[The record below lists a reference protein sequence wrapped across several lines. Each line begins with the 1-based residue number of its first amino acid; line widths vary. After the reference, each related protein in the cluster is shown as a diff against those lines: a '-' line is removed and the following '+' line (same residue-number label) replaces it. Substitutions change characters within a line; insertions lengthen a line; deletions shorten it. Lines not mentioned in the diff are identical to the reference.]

1 MKNKLGVTL
10 LIFYCVSTFSISF
23 NQQKQTQKKKSPV
36 NESYDGYW
44 NRVDSL
50 AKKGLNKSALETVM
64 KIYEKAKAENNDI
77 QFLKAI
83 IHRMKFS
90 SFTEED
96 NVQKNIASLKKE
108 CQESAFPASAIL
120 HSMLAETYRG
130 YYQQNRWKFIN
141 RTETVDFNNEDINTW
156 DLKKIFEQ
164 IVYEYRLSLDQKE
177 KLERIQVN
185 VFDEILEKGNTT
197 EARNFRPTLYDF
209 LAHRALD
216 FYMNDESGLT
226 QPVSKYKIDAA
237 WYLNDVEMFLN
248 FGLKKED
255 SLDTKYN
262 AILVLQELLRLHG
275 DDQHPG
281 AMIDVNLKRLKF
293 VYNELTI
300 PVKDSLYL
308 NALQKIAN
316 RYKDFPGCTDAL
328 YEIASVYLIK
338 GSDYKPGDTDDIRM
352 MKRKAELVCDTAIER
367 FPHSQGGE
375 NCKHLKAEINEKSI
389 SFQAEKVNVPGKP
402 FLGCLKYTNV
412 NKVFVR
418 ISKMDAK
425 TDEELSGLYGERLV
439 KYYLGLPKI
448 KEWSIGVPEDGDKQT
463 HSAEFRIPELEFG
476 KYIILVSG
484 SEQFS
489 YEKNMIAYSPVYISN
504 LSSINRR
511 NKGGY
516 DIYVLNRTTG
526 EPEKD
531 VVVTLY
537 TSQYN
542 YNSRKYETKKGSSFI
557 TNEEGFLRFD
567 GDAEQRNFSLEL
579 TKGNDMLFLNDN
591 LHPLQYQG
599 ENVTQLSTYF
609 FTDRSIYRPGQTVY
623 FKGIVL
629 ETDSNG
635 SRIRKNFKSNVEFYD
650 VNSQKISGLQL
661 TSNEYGTF
669 NGSFTAPQG
678 LLTGMMRIQ
687 NENGSRYFSVEEYKR
702 PKFEVTFLPMQGS
715 YMVNNRLTVN
725 GNVKSYSGAS
735 ISDGKITY
743 NVTRTA
749 RIPEWYFSWKSSW
762 PRGTETVI
770 SNGTLVTDSAGNFS
784 ITFDAVPD
792 EKLPKESNPVFN
804 FRINA
809 DVTDINGETR
819 SGEINVSAGYQALF
833 LETDVKEN
841 INSEDWNS
849 VLIQSR
855 NMAGNFEGA
864 KGTISM
870 HKLAQPEKIFR
881 KRLWEMPDR
890 HTMTKEEFQKDF
902 PNDVFENE
910 NDPAKWKKAEQVL
923 NAAFDTEKDSVIHV
937 PGEIR
942 SSQGSFVLEIN
953 SKDKYG
959 NDVKYIKYFT
969 LYSTKSKKVPVSSY
983 FSIIPV
989 KIIGEPGEKAQ
1000 FLVGSSDKNVKVLC
1014 EVEHDNRIVSREWI
1028 VLDDKQQL
1036 IEIPIIESYRGNFT
1050 VHFMTVKQ
1058 NRIYKAGPSVTVPW
1072 SNKEIKISMETFRNK
1087 LLPGAKEEWRLKLN
1101 GKFSDKIA
1109 AEFLGGMYDAS
1120 LDAFQAHRWDL
1131 DIWTSDFPSLGFES
1145 GSMFNPVSSA
1155 TFSKERNQIPPLKFR
1170 TYDELNWFGY
1180 TPSANFF
1187 SEGMQM
1193 YSVQM
1198 STKGALSTK
1207 DEEKNGYAAASQDE
1221 LRKDKTTFA
1230 DSAVVA
1236 TSGASRQPVPAV
1248 QPRKNFNE
1256 TAFFYPSLMTNEKNE
1271 VVFSFTMPEALTRWK
1286 FMGLAHTQN
1295 LEYGF
1300 IEKEVTTQKELMVEP
1315 NAPRFLREGDTL
1327 EFPCKITNLSDTV
1340 IDGLASLTFYD
1351 AITEANITSQIL
1363 IGDSSKNFLAGKGG
1377 NTNTTWKLIVPT
1389 GFSVVKYRIT
1399 AVAKNFSDGE
1409 EQAIPVLT
1417 NRMLVT
1423 ESLPLWVNS
1432 GQQKNF
1438 TLDKLK
1444 NNSSTTL
1451 QHHKLT
1457 LEFTS
1462 NPAWYAIQA
1471 LPYLMEYPYEC
1482 SEQVFSRY
1490 YSNTL
1495 ASHIAN
1501 SSPKIKAVFEAWK
1514 NQSPESFLS
1523 SLEKNQELKSLL
1535 LQQTPWVMDAKN
1547 EGERKKRIALLFDMN
1562 KMSNDLQSSLLKLQK
1577 KQNSDGSWSW
1587 FEGMPDDRYIT
1598 QYIVE
1603 GFGHLDHLGVQSVR
1617 ENEIAWNMIQRALS
1631 YLDRRINDDYRQ
1643 LVSSKADLSKNNL
1656 SQLQVHYLYT
1666 RSFFKSVPVENAFSK
1681 SFNYFLGQE
1690 KKFWLENRN
1699 EMMQAMISLTLSR
1712 NEEKIT
1718 ALDIIKS
1725 LKENSQYSEEL
1736 GRYWKNNG
1744 GGYYWAHASIETQ
1757 SLLIEAFHDV
1767 AADKQAVDEMQRW
1780 LLKNKQTND
1789 WKTTK
1794 ATAEACYALLLQ
1806 GTDFLATTVQ
1816 ADITIGNK
1824 KINPTED
1831 PETKFEAG
1839 TGYFKTSWTGNDIQ
1853 PQMAEVKLKNNNQV
1867 PAWGALYWQYFE
1879 QLDKITM
1886 HETPLKI
1893 QKQLFIEQNSTSG
1906 KIIIPVSDSVKIKTG
1921 DRIKVRIELRVDRDM
1936 EYVMMKDMRASGFE
1950 PENVIS
1956 SYKWQDGLGYY
1967 ESTHDASTD
1976 FFFSFLTKGTYVFEY
1991 PLRATQEGSFSN
2003 GITSIQCMYAPEF
2016 GAHSAGTRIS
2026 IGVK

>member
-10 LIFYCVSTFSISF
+10 LIFYCLSAFSI
-23 NQQKQTQKKKSPV
+23 NLYQQRQTQKKKPAMD
-36 NESYDGYW
+36 ESFAGYW
-44 NRVDSL
+44 SKVDSL

-77 QFLKAI
+77 QILKAV

-90 SFTEED
+90 SFTEE
-96 NVQKNIASLKKE
+96 NNIQKSIADLKKE
-108 CQESAFPASAIL
+108 CHESTFPASAIM
-120 HSMLAETYRG
+120 HSMLAETYKG
-130 YYQQNRWKFIN
+130 FYEQNRWKFMN

-185 VFDEILEKGNTT
+185 VFDDILEKGNTT

-262 AILVLQELLRLHG
+262 AIVVLQELLRLHQ

-281 AMIDVNLKRLKF
+281 AIIDVNLKRLKF

-308 NALQKIAN
+308 NALQKIAS
-316 RYKDFPGCTDAL
+316 RYKDFPGSTDAL
-328 YEIASVYLIK
+328 YEIASVYLNK
-338 GSDYKPGDTDDIRM
+338 GSDYQPGDNEDIRM

-375 NCKHLKAEINEKSI
+375 NCRHLKAVINEKSI

-402 FLGCLKYTNV
+402 FLGCIKYTNV

-418 ISKMDAK
+418 VSKMDAK

-439 KYYLGLPKI
+439 KYYLSLPKI
-448 KEWSIGVPEDGDKQT
+448 KEWSFNVPDDGDKQT

-476 KYIILVSG
+476 KYMILVSG

-489 YEKNMIAYSPVYISN
+489 YDKNMIAYSPVYISD

-531 VVVTLY
+531 VLVTRY
-537 TSQYN
+537 SSQYN
-542 YNSRKYETKKGSSFI
+542 YTSRKYETKKGTSVIS
-557 TNEEGFLRFD
+557 NEEGFLRFE

-579 TKGNDMLFLNDN
+579 LKGNDRLFLNDN
-591 LHPLQYQG
+591 LHTFQNQN
-599 ENVTQLSTYF
+599 ESVTQLSTYF

-635 SRIRKNFKSNVEFYD
+635 SRIRKNFKSNVEFFD

-661 TSNEYGTF
+661 TTNEYGTF

-702 PKFEVTFLPMQGS
+702 PKFEVTFLPVQGS
-715 YMVNNRLTVN
+715 YMVNNRITVN
-725 GNVKSYSGAS
+725 GNVKSYSGAAVS
-735 ISDGKITY
+735 EGKLTY
-743 NVTRTA
+743 NVSRTA
-749 RIPEWYFSWKSSW
+749 RIPEWYYSWKSSW
-762 PRGTETVI
+762 PRGIETVI
-770 SNGTLVTDSAGNFS
+770 SNGTMVTDSAGNFS
-784 ITFDAVPD
+784 ITFDAVAD

-804 FRINA
+804 FKVNA

-819 SGEINVSAGYQALF
+819 SGEINISAGYQALF
-833 LETDVKEN
+833 IETDVKEN
-841 INSEDWNS
+841 LNSETWDS
-849 VLIQSR
+849 ILIQSR

-864 KGTISM
+864 KGKISIY
-870 HKLAQPEKIFR
+870 KLMQPEKNFR
-881 KRLWEMPDR
+881 TRLWEMPDR
-890 HTMTKEEFQKDF
+890 HTMSKEEFQKDF
-902 PNDVFENE
+902 PNDIFENE
-910 NDPAKWKKAEQVL
+910 NDPVTWKKGEQIL
-923 NAAFDTEKDSVIHV
+923 NASFDTEKDSTIDIPDEVQTL
-937 PGEIR
+937 
-942 SSQGSFVLEIN
+942 QGSFVLEIN
-953 SKDKYG
+953 SKDKFG
-959 NDVKYIKYFT
+959 NDVKYLKYFT
-969 LYSTKSKKVPVSSY
+969 LYSRKSKKVPVSSF
-983 FSIIPV
+983 FSVIPV
-989 KIIGEPGEKAQ
+989 KTTGEPGEKAQ
-1000 FLVGSSDKNVKVLC
+1000 FLVGSSDKNAKILF
-1014 EVEHDNRIVSREWI
+1014 EVEHDDRIVSNEWI
-1028 VLDDKQQL
+1028 RLDDNQQML
-1036 IEIPIIESYRGNFT
+1036 EIPITETYRGNFSL
-1050 VHFMTVKQ
+1050 HFTMVKQ
-1058 NRIYKAGPSVTVPW
+1058 NRIYKADPTVTVPW
-1072 SNKEIKISMETFRNK
+1072 SNKEIKITMETFRNK
-1087 LLPGAKEEWRLKLN
+1087 LLPGSKEEWRLKLT

-1109 AEFLGGMYDAS
+1109 AEFLAGMYDAS
-1120 LDAFQAHRWDL
+1120 LDAFQPHRWDL
-1131 DIWTSDFPSLGFES
+1131 DIWGSDFPSLGFET
-1145 GSMFNPVSSA
+1145 GSMFSPVSSA
-1155 TFSKERNQIPPLKFR
+1155 IFSKERNQIPPLKFR
-1170 TYDELNWFGY
+1170 TYDALNWFGY
-1180 TPSANFF
+1180 DPGSHFF
-1187 SEGMQM
+1187 PEGMQM

-1198 STKGALSTK
+1198 STRGSLSTK
-1207 DEEKNGYAAASQDE
+1207 EEEVDGNAPSGQDE
-1221 LRKDKTTFA
+1221 LKKNKSTWA
-1230 DSAVVA
+1230 DSGGVA
-1236 TSGASRQPVPAV
+1236 ASGANRQPAPAV

-1256 TAFFYPSLMTNEKNE
+1256 TAFFYPSLVTNEKNE
-1271 VVFSFTMPEALTRWK
+1271 VIFSFTMPDALTRWK

-1300 IEKEVTTQKELMVEP
+1300 IEKEVITQKELMIVP
-1315 NAPRFLREGDTL
+1315 NPPRFLREGDTI
-1327 EFPCKITNLSDTV
+1327 EFPCKITNLSDTS
-1340 IDGLASLTFYD
+1340 IDGVASLTLYD
-1351 AITEANITSQIL
+1351 ALTNANITSQML
-1363 IGDSSKNFLAGKGG
+1363 TGDSSLKFTSIKGG
-1377 NTNTTWKLIVPT
+1377 NATAAWKLVVPT
-1389 GFSVVKYRIT
+1389 GFSVVKYKVV

-1444 NNSSTTL
+1444 NNTSTTL

-1471 LPYLMEYPYEC
+1471 LPYLMEFPYEC

-1490 YSNTL
+1490 YSNAL

-1501 SSPKIKAVFEAWK
+1501 SSEKIKAVFDAWK
-1514 NQSPESFLS
+1514 NQSPENFLS
-1523 SLEKNQELKSLL
+1523 SLEKNQDLKLLL
-1535 LQQTPWVMDAKN
+1535 LQQTPWVLDAQN
-1547 EGERKKRIALLFDMN
+1547 ESERKKRIALLFDMN

-1603 GFGHLDHLGVQSVR
+1603 GFGHLDHLGVQAVR
-1617 ENEIAWNMIQRALS
+1617 ENEITWNMVQRALS
-1631 YLDRRINDDYRQ
+1631 YLDRRIDDDYRQ

-1656 SQLQVHYLYT
+1656 SQLQVHYLYA

-1681 SFNYFLGQE
+1681 AFNYYLSQE

-1699 EMMQAMISLTLSR
+1699 EMMQAMISLTLAR
-1712 NEEKIT
+1712 YDEKTT
-1718 ALDIIKS
+1718 ALDVIKS

-1736 GRYWKNNG
+1736 GRYWKNNT
-1744 GGYYWAHASIETQ
+1744 GGYYWSHASIETQ

-1806 GTDFLATTVQ
+1806 GTDFLATTIQ
-1816 ADITIGNK
+1816 TDITVGNK
-1824 KINPTED
+1824 KLNPTAD
-1831 PETKFEAG
+1831 PETKVEAG
-1839 TGYFKTSWTGNDIQ
+1839 TGYFKTSWNAGDIQ
-1853 PQMAEVKLKNNNQV
+1853 PEMAKVKLKNNNQV

-1893 QKQLFIEQNSTSG
+1893 EKRLFIEQNSESG
-1906 KIIIPVSDSVKIKTG
+1906 KVIIPVSDSIKIKTG

-1936 EYVMMKDMRASGFE
+1936 EYVMMQDMRASGLE

-1991 PLRATQEGSFSN
+1991 PLRAFQEGNFSN

-2016 GAHSAGTRIS
+2016 GAHSAGTRIR
-2026 IGVK
+2026 IGEK